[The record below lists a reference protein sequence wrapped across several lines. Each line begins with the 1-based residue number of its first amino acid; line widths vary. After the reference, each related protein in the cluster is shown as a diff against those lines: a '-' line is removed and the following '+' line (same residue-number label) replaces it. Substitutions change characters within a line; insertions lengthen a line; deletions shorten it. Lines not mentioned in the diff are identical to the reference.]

1 MEENALTV
9 QNAPAQL
16 PVPRHKDY
24 ALTVRRFNEFAAG
37 RPINEETVRE
47 FFAMEKQRGYSAR
60 TIALHKVAVK
70 AGLLAAYPSH
80 DSRIRSF
87 FDTLFREI
95 KLPKTELRVHS
106 SYIFSRAEVRR
117 FLAKAPKHV
126 GLFARLLYDTGA
138 RVSEGLSIRLKDCKE
153 DRGAVLAAVVGK
165 GSKAGVLTISKK
177 LFAQIRKT
185 YGGKVYLFEHKGKP
199 YTRQHMGHV
208 MSKVSRQVLGRNM
221 HPHTMR
227 HSRITHLLEQ
237 GEPLD
242 AVSRFARQSQTSTT
256 LAFYAHTQLT
266 SADILKSSL

>member
-9 QNAPAQL
+9 QNAPAHL

-70 AGLLAAYPSH
+70 SALLAAY
-80 DSRIRSF
+80 
-87 FDTLFREI
+87 L
-95 KLPKTELRVHS
+95 
-106 SYIFSRAEVRR
+106 
-117 FLAKAPKHV
+117 
-126 GLFARLLYDTGA
+126 
-138 RVSEGLSIRLKDCKE
+138 
-153 DRGAVLAAVVGK
+153 
-165 GSKAGVLTISKK
+165 

-185 YGGKVYLFEHKGKP
+185 YGGKVYLFEHNGKP

-242 AVSRFARQSQTSTT
+242 AVSRFARHSQTSTT